1 MLHDWMWFNTAVW
14 LIMDIG
20 GTFSIDNIDNEPLYQ
35 YIYWLDLYF
44 SSLVVALYVMCL
56 LLDQYEG

>member
-1 MLHDWMWFNTAVW
+1 
-14 LIMDIG
+14 MDIG